1 MQLLLN
7 SDIVAFFQK
16 LLDTSD
22 FMARWHCGQWSGF
35 HGWLYI
41 ISNLLIFAAY
51 FTIPALI
58 YYYVRKKTTI
68 QFKALAIWFI
78 LFIFFC
84 GSTHLVDAIIF
95 WFPVYRFNALLLIC
109 TAIVSW
115 ATIMELIRVL
125 PIAFTMKT
133 NNELEQIIN
142 KRTYEVTHQK
152 QNLEDFSQIVSHNLR
167 APLTS
172 MHSLIDLYDLK
183 DDPIEKHQ
191 QVEKLKIVLA
201 KMSESI
207 DNVSE
212 VVNWQLEEV
221 KSENLS
227 ITDVFNEV
235 MKIFKDQIANQQIQ
249 LDFKC
254 AVKNTIF
261 YPRLFLESIFIN
273 LISNAIK
280 YRNPKTDSFIH
291 IAAKPVAK
299 ESKNVVLVFKD
310 NGLGI
315 DLEKYGHKVFKI
327 NQVFH
332 GNADARGIG
341 LYLLKR
347 HIELV
352 GGTIDIKS
360 KVNEGTS
367 FEILLRDQTE

>member
-1 MQLLLN
+1 MPLELTN
-7 SDIVAFFQK
+7 DFIAFFQK

-22 FMARWHCGQWSGF
+22 FMARWQCGKWTGF

-68 QFKALAIWFI
+68 PFKALAVWFI

-84 GSTHLVDAIIF
+84 GSTHLMDAVIF
-95 WFPVYRFNALLLIC
+95 WIPAYRFNGLLLVF

-115 ATIMELIRVL
+115 ATIIELFRVL
-125 PIAFTMKT
+125 PDAFAMKT
-133 NNELEQIIN
+133 NIELEQIIN
-142 KRTYEVTHQK
+142 KRTYEITHQK

-167 APLTS
+167 SPLTS
-172 MHSLIDLYDLK
+172 MQSLIDIYDLK
-183 DDPIEKHQ
+183 EDPVEKHKQ
-191 QVEKLKIVLA
+191 IEKLKVVLA
-201 KMSESI
+201 KMNESI
-207 DNVSE
+207 VNVSE

-221 KSENLS
+221 KSEVLP
-227 ITDVFNEV
+227 ITKVFKEV
-235 MKIFKDQIANQQIQ
+235 MKIFNDHIEEQQIQ
-249 LDFKC
+249 IEFHCPSSTTLY
-254 AVKNTIF
+254 

-280 YRNPKTDSFIH
+280 YRNPNVASKISILIKPFRKEGTDLM
-291 IAAKPVAK
+291 
-299 ESKNVVLVFKD
+299 LVFTD

-332 GNADARGIG
+332 GNPDARGIG

-352 GGTIDIKS
+352 GGTIEIKS
-360 KVNEGTS
+360 KVNEGTT
-367 FEILLRDQTE
+367 FEILLKDQKE